1 MSTLYDSDFYAWTQ
15 EQSKLLKAHQWE
27 QLDVENL
34 VEELESLGRQERREL
49 VNRLAVLLGH
59 LLKWQYQ
66 PEKQGV
72 SWQSTIREQ
81 RRKVERLIQENPSLK
96 SYLAEALQDAYE
108 DGLDLAVRETGLPF
122 TIFPASCP
130 YTLEQ
135 ALRSDFLPS
144 A

>member
-1 MSTLYDSDFYAWTQ
+1 MED
-15 EQSKLLKAHQWE
+15 
-27 QLDVENL
+27 L

-49 VNRLAVLLGH
+49 VNRLAILLGH

-72 SWQSTIREQ
+72 SWQATIREQ

>member
-49 VNRLAVLLGH
+49 VNRLAILLGH

-72 SWQSTIREQ
+72 SWQATIREQ